1 MKKFTLKVHDALC
14 MILMLWMVAPSVSA
28 APSKVTDLFGK
39 YKFTSKMEL
48 TELGQQYADELKA
61 ECEVEFAADENGI
74 YDMAIK
80 GLAGGGT
87 QYVNAINFE
96 EAKIRI
102 PNPNG
107 NSGLWSKLSMADAEG
122 QYPWGTYSDLVW
134 YYDASE
140 PLTFTIP
147 DFTAVVCNY
156 AMSSAEVAARFTE
169 CKLTMVEG
177 VEIEIADISADYHFK
192 PLYTM
197 AESTLPTEF
206 DMNVAS
212 VDGNKEL
219 YNVSFTF
226 PEGFG
231 TVKFENC
238 TFDGVSLTLPF
249 ENAYV
254 NDTVFLR
261 QVWSTTP
268 MKGQIVFKTI
278 ANSTSLSLD
287 SYIYLGKSKVEGT
300 PTTEEE
306 IENLQYYGN
315 GTAVNVTG
323 GPAVDYAGRYTI
335 KGTRYDILSGKDE
348 TVEFTME
355 ITFSEYNSTY
365 YLTEFLSS
373 DKVNSSNYGG
383 IPCTVDG
390 GKLKIAVSSA
400 EKDYKVNSE
409 MGDNGPVA
417 YDILLNG
424 LGERGGDVE
433 FVVNEDGSVTL
444 GDFFVAHQ
452 KLGADWKPESEENT
466 YYYNAMTGTKEGSG
480 VGTAVAEKA
489 QAVYAQNGAIYVKG
503 GAAVKLQV
511 FNAGGYCVFNG
522 TASQVSGLA
531 KGLYIVKCGDSVAKV
546 IL

>member
-1 MKKFTLKVHDALC
+1 MKKFTLKVHAALC
-14 MILMLWMVAPSVSA
+14 MILMLWMVSPSVSA

-74 YDMAIK
+74 FDMVIK

-87 QYVNAINFE
+87 QQVNAINFE
-96 EAKIRI
+96 ETKILIR
-102 PNPNG
+102 NPNG
-107 NSGLWSKLSMADAEG
+107 NGGLWSKLSMADAEG
-122 QYPWGTYSDLVW
+122 HYPWGTYSDLVW

-147 DFTAVVCNY
+147 DFTAVVCNH
-156 AMSSAEVAARFTE
+156 AMGEAEVAARFTE

-177 VEIEIADISADYHFK
+177 VEIEIADLSADYHFK

-197 AESTLPTEF
+197 AESTIPTEF
-206 DMNVAS
+206 DMAIAS
-212 VDGNKEL
+212 VGGSKEL

-226 PEGFG
+226 PDDFG

-287 SYIYLGKSKVEGT
+287 GYIYLGKSKVEGT

-306 IENLQYYGN
+306 IENLQYYGT

-323 GPAVDYAGRYTI
+323 GPTVDYAGRYTI
-335 KGTRYDILSGKDE
+335 KGTRFDILSGKEE
-348 TVEFTME
+348 TVEFTMG

-424 LGERGGDVE
+424 LGERGR
-433 FVVNEDGSVTL
+433 
-444 GDFFVAHQ
+444 
-452 KLGADWKPESEENT
+452 ADERN
-466 YYYNAMTGTKEGSG
+466 
-480 VGTAVAEKA
+480 
-489 QAVYAQNGAIYVKG
+489 
-503 GAAVKLQV
+503 
-511 FNAGGYCVFNG
+511 FNG
-522 TASQVSGLA
+522 FFQG
-531 KGLYIVKCGDSVAKV
+531 
-546 IL
+546 